1 MKTKTAT
8 ALTISA
14 LTILLLSSCRHE
26 DKKAGYPQYPSTEK
40 ITKTAPAA
48 KSSQKEKHAYKPAVK
63 PAPGPAGTLAATFCS
78 LSIAADFKS
87 LSQLFSAQFMIRTAL
102 PQNNTTGT
110 SDKQIAEMAADTTQ
124 TISTDIKTSR
134 VKPVEDCEI
143 INIETLSCE
152 TAVLKATARYPE
164 QINANNLKKALDKTN
179 TTKCGFI
186 GIREIS
192 NTGIEES
199 HFFIGNPGGE
209 WKLLSK
215 VTQD

>member
-1 MKTKTAT
+1 MKTKTASIVSIA
-8 ALTISA
+8 AL
-14 LTILLLSSCRHE
+14 LTLMLSGCRHE
-26 DKKAGYPQYPSTEK
+26 DEKAGYPQYPPTEK
-40 ITKTAPAA
+40 ITKTAPAE
-48 KSSQKEKHAYKPAVK
+48 KTSQKEKRAYKPAVK
-63 PAPGPAGTLAATFCS
+63 PAPGPAGALAAKFCS
-78 LSIAADFKS
+78 LSVAADFKS
-87 LSQLFSAQFMIRTAL
+87 LAQLFSAEFMIRTAL
-102 PQNNTTGT
+102 PQNNPTGAN
-110 SDKQIAEMAADTTQ
+110 DKQIAEMAADTTL
-124 TISTDIKTSR
+124 TISSDIKTSR

-143 INIETLSCE
+143 INTETLSCE
-152 TAVLKATARYPE
+152 TAVLKATDKYPE
-164 QINANNLKKALDKTN
+164 KINANDLKSALEKTN